1 MRISSGFFKWCQ
13 IANALSH
20 NGLRITWPQCGKT
33 GTDGLTPV
41 ANVSGYSVYPV
52 NASKLPDR
60 RSSAQCTRNAQKKT
74 H

>member
-20 NGLRITWPQCGKT
+20 NGLRITWPCGKT

-41 ANVSGYSVYPV
+41 ANVSGYTVCPV
-52 NASKLPDR
+52 NAGKLADR